1 MKVFP
6 RWKYGLLLL
15 ALLLGVLYAMP
26 NLYGEDPVL
35 QVTGL
40 GTQAH
45 SIDVAMIDKLQADL
59 RNADLTPQSAVLQ
72 ENGVLVLHFKHPDTQ
87 LKAKALLEQVLGDH
101 FSVGLNL
108 ASLTPS
114 WLIALGAKPMKLGLD
129 LRGGVHFLMEVDVQS
144 VIHRRLEQ
152 ETLQLPRRLSAAQL
166 SYQAVHRE
174 KDTIHLRFKEQ
185 NARDRA
191 YDHLKKEDQDWILSH
206 DELEGV
212 YGLNLSLSSVA
223 LQTMRRETLEQSL
236 STLRKRVNELG
247 VAEAVVQRQGFNQM
261 IVELPG
267 IQDTSYARQ
276 ILGKTATLAFL
287 MEDDE
292 HSLTDVL
299 SGQLFIGSKVFLDR
313 AQRSVL
319 LKTQP
324 ILSGSAITGA
334 SAAQDR
340 DGRPAVN
347 IRLSGDISLFS
358 KATRDNVGKRMGVV
372 YREVQGDKVHE
383 SVISLATINSPL
395 GNSFQITGLS
405 FEESRDLALLLRS
418 GALPAPVS
426 IVEESIVG
434 PSMGQENI
442 RMGLFSVRVGLLAV
456 LVFMA
461 LYYSLFGLI
470 ADLAL
475 LVNLVLLVALM
486 SLIGATLSLPGI
498 AGIVLTLGMAVDANV
513 LIFERIREEMRA
525 GLSPKASIHRGF
537 ECAFATILD
546 SNLTTLIVGL
556 ILFSIGTGPVK
567 GFATT
572 LCIGIVTSLFTAV
585 TGSRAIIEL
594 LQRGKKHCLR
604 VGI

>member
-6 RWKYGLLLL
+6 RWKYGLLLFT
-15 ALLLGVLYAMP
+15 LLLGVVYAIP

-45 SIDVAMIDKLQADL
+45 SINTSMVDKLQDDLRDADL
-59 RNADLTPQSAVLQ
+59 APKSAFLQ
-72 ENGVLVLHFKHPDTQ
+72 ENGVLVLRFSHPDTQ
-87 LKAKALLEQVLGDH
+87 LKAKALLEQVLGDR

-152 ETLQLPRRLSAAQL
+152 ETLQLPRRFSAAQL
-166 SYQAVHRE
+166 SYQALHRE

-185 NARDRA
+185 MARDRA
-191 YDHLKKEDQDWILSH
+191 YDYLKKEDQDWTFSH
-206 DELEGV
+206 DELDGI

-236 STLRKRVNELG
+236 ATLRKRVNELG
-247 VAEAVVQRQGFNQM
+247 VAEAVVQRQGINQ
-261 IVELPG
+261 IVVELPG

-287 MEDDE
+287 MEDEE
-292 HSLTDVL
+292 HSLADVL
-299 SGQLFIGSKVFLDR
+299 SGQLFIGSKVFVDR

-334 SAAQDR
+334 SAGQDR

-372 YREVQGDKVHE
+372 YREVQEHQVHE
-383 SVISLATINSPL
+383 SVISLATIHSPL
-395 GNSFQITGLS
+395 GHSFQITGLS

-426 IVEESIVG
+426 MVEESIVG

-442 RMGLFSVRVGLLAV
+442 RMGLFSVSVGLLAV
-456 LVFMA
+456 LVFMG

-546 SNLTTLIVGL
+546 SNVTTLIVGL

-585 TGSRAIIEL
+585 TGSRAVIEL
-594 LQRGKKHCLR
+594 LQRGKKQCLR